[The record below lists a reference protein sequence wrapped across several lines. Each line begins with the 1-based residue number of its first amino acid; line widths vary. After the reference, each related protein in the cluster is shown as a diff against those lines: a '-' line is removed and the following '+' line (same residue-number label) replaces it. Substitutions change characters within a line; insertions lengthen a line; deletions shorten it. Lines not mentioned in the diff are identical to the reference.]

1 MTDKKT
7 NKDNAANNAPN
18 AAQAASA
25 PAANKGKTDKPA
37 SSTPSAA
44 PQQPQTPPAQAEQ
57 KGSKTGLV
65 AIALVIALGGG
76 LYYHGHQ
83 QSLAQNAQMAAMQ
96 NEISSLQSSLQAA
109 VKTSQQETLKQVNGA
124 LQQAEVA
131 QSQQDKSITSLQMA
145 LAEVKGRRPNDWL
158 LAEADYLVKM
168 AGRKLNLEHDT
179 VSAIVLLESADHR
192 IAELNDPSLTPIRRA
207 MRSDITTLKG
217 IPRIDRDGIVL
228 SLDTLQEEIPTLP
241 LANAIIPDAQAVEK
255 AEVSTSVD
263 DWKSNLM
270 TSLKSFSEHFVT
282 YRTRDGSVIPLLSPK
297 QDFYLQENIKWKLTT
312 AITAVYREQQEVY
325 RSSLTLAKDW
335 AEQFYDMD
343 NKSVQEFVTTLDEL
357 SQQTIDVDYP
367 NKLKSA
373 ELLTDTIRDRLRQQV
388 TPLNAEENPA

>member
-124 LQQAEVA
+124 LQEAKVA
-131 QSQQDKSITSLQMA
+131 QTQQDKSITSLQMA

-192 IAELNDPSLTPIRRA
+192 IAELNDPSLTPLRRA

-217 IPRIDRDGIVL
+217 IPRIDRDVIVL
-228 SLDTLQEEIPTLP
+228 SLDSLQEKIPTLP

-263 DWKSNLM
+263 DWKTNLM

-325 RSSLTLAKDW
+325 RSSLTLAKEW
-335 AEQFYDMD
+335 AEQFYNMD
-343 NKSVQEFVTTLDEL
+343 DPKVQAFITTLDEL

>member
-207 MRSDITTLKG
+207 MRADITTLKG

>member
-124 LQQAEVA
+124 LQEAEVA
-131 QSQQDKSITSLQMA
+131 QTQQDKSITSLQMA

-192 IAELNDPSLTPIRRA
+192 IAELNDPSLTPLRRA

-217 IPRIDRDGIVL
+217 IPRIDRDVIVL
-228 SLDTLQEEIPTLP
+228 SLDSLQEKIPTLP

-263 DWKSNLM
+263 DWKTNLM

-325 RSSLTLAKDW
+325 SSSLTLAKEW
-335 AEQFYDMD
+335 AEQFYNMD
-343 NKSVQEFVTTLDEL
+343 DPKVQAFITTLDEL